1 MRTTSYLHPALYH
14 IEGPSGRSVVSA
26 MLLAKGTVLAVW
38 GGTTYDAP
46 SFFQLPP
53 ERRQI
58 SVQIEDHLFLVPEV
72 EGPAE
77 WINHSCMPNAGLSGQ
92 IVLVTLRDVSA
103 GEEICYDYAMSDGS
117 PYDEFECSCG
127 APTCRRRVTGND
139 WHIPELWDRY
149 AGRFSP
155 YLQRR
160 IDSLQADELRRTG
173 SAANVLSLQDATQIY
188 GLTGGHR

>member
-1 MRTTSYLHPALYH
+1 MRTSSFLHPALYH
-14 IEGPSGRSVVSA
+14 VDGTTGRAIVTS
-26 MLLAKGTVLAVW
+26 LPLAAGTVLAVW

-46 SFFQLPP
+46 TFFRLPA

-77 WINHSCMPNAGLSGQ
+77 WINHSCQPNAGMSGQ
-92 IVLVTLRDVSA
+92 IVLRAMRDLYA
-103 GEEICYDYAMSDGS
+103 GEEVCYDYAMSDGC

-127 APTCRRRVTGND
+127 ADSCRHRVTGND
-139 WHIPELWDRY
+139 WRIPDLWARY
-149 AGRFSP
+149 EGYFSP

-160 IDSLQADELRRTG
+160 IDSLRREEGSWVSPAALGESATIYRMTG
-173 SAANVLSLQDATQIY
+173 P
-188 GLTGGHR
+188 H